1 MELGS
6 KYFIKQPVFKKIII
20 INIIIFL
27 LPLVSNTFLFLFNF
41 NQISL
46 IKYFDLSPEFSKVL
60 MSPWT
65 IVSYSLFHIDFFH
78 IFWNMFIL
86 YVVSDYLLSF
96 LNTKQFLEI
105 YFFGAIAGGLFFI
118 FSYNIFPVFENAFT
132 PLIGSS
138 AAVYSLLIFACS
150 YYPNTSVS
158 LILFNVKLKHIGLF
172 YVLMSLIQI
181 PSIIREGIL
190 LI

>member
-118 FSYNIFPVFENAFT
+118 FSYNIFPVFENSFT
-132 PLIGSS
+132 PLIG
-138 AAVYSLLIFACS
+138 
-150 YYPNTSVS
+150 
-158 LILFNVKLKHIGLF
+158 
-172 YVLMSLIQI
+172 
-181 PSIIREGIL
+181 
-190 LI
+190 

>member
-1 MELGS
+1 MFELKIVREPRGS
-6 KYFIKQPVFKKIII
+6 NFLKGFWNFIVSGKSNSIICTFYIHSQTSPRKYCNSIEPKK
-20 INIIIFL
+20 
-27 LPLVSNTFLFLFNF
+27 VVVLFNF

-105 YFFGAIAGGLFFI
+105 YF
-118 FSYNIFPVFENAFT
+118 
-132 PLIGSS
+132 
-138 AAVYSLLIFACS
+138 
-150 YYPNTSVS
+150 
-158 LILFNVKLKHIGLF
+158 
-172 YVLMSLIQI
+172 
-181 PSIIREGIL
+181 
-190 LI
+190 

>member
-118 FSYNIFPVFENAFT
+118 FSYSFF
-132 PLIGSS
+132 
-138 AAVYSLLIFACS
+138 
-150 YYPNTSVS
+150 S
-158 LILFNVKLKHIGLF
+158 LILI
-172 YVLMSLIQI
+172 
-181 PSIIREGIL
+181 
-190 LI
+190 